1 MERAEVGGLEIAYER
16 AGSGPPLVLLHGYV
30 GDGPSTWRHQIDALS
45 SDFTVLAWDA
55 PGAGLSTD
63 PPEYWGMNG
72 YADCLATF
80 LSTLGI
86 QRAHIGGLSFGG
98 ALAIAFTQRHPAL
111 VQTLILTSAYAG
123 WAGSL
128 PAPEVQRRLDQALEL
143 SRLTSEEFCAT
154 LLPTMFR
161 KSLPAT
167 DVAPFA
173 QAMNTFHPAG
183 FRAMARATAEDLRDA
198 LPAISVPTLLIYG
211 ADDVRAPHQVGEQLQ
226 TAIKGSRLI
235 FVSDAGHLCTIESP
249 VFINQQIRTFLL
261 SSTTPDRAVT
271 PT

>member
-1 MERAEVGGLEIAYER
+1 MERAEVGDLEIAYKR

-80 LSTLGI
+80 LAKLEI
-86 QRAHIGGLSFGG
+86 QHARIGGLSFGG
-98 ALAIAFTQRHPAL
+98 ALAIAFTQRHPSV
-111 VQTLILTSAYAG
+111 VQSLILTSAYAG

-128 PAPEVQRRLDQALEL
+128 PAAEVKRRLDQALAL
-143 SRLTSEEFCAT
+143 SQLTSDEFCAT

-161 KSLPAT
+161 KSLPAS
-167 DVAPFA
+167 DVGPFA
-173 QAMNTFHPAG
+173 EAMTAFHPAG

-211 ADDVRAPHQVGEQLQ
+211 ADDVRAPRGVGEQLQ

-235 FVSDAGHLCTIESP
+235 FISNAGHLCTIESP
-249 VFINQQIRTFLL
+249 ELVNHEIRAFLL
-261 SSTTPDRAVT
+261 SSTSP
-271 PT
+271 